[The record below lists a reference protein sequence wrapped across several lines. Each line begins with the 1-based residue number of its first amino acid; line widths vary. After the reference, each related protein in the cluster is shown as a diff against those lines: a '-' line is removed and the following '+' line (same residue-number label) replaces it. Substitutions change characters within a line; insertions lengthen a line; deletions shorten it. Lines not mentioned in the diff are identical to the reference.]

1 MKFGLLRFVLSKKYA
16 IFFRNSLDFVRLL
29 HLIHIE
35 WRNGNCLR
43 FIITKC
49 GTVWKNWNINGNL
62 KTDIA
67 KINCLLH
74 QFEFFV
80 HIFLPYLT
88 NFKHVMDA
96 NRILTMWLLSTSS
109 NSLDL
114 TWNVLKMWLVVIR
127 SFKNV
132 YIKKDFEDFSASFC
146 TFRHFVLFLRFSPS
160 IPSIFTH
167 FSVKHSQN
175 CIYMPFHSQNVVLFI
190 E

>member
-88 NFKHVMDA
+88 NFKHVMNT

-109 NSLDL
+109 NSLGL

-127 SFKNV
+127 SFKICTSRRILKV
-132 YIKKDFEDFSASFC
+132 FLQVFARFGILYYSFDFHL
-146 TFRHFVLFLRFSPS
+146 RFLRFSL
-160 IPSIFTH
+160 IFQWKTH
-167 FSVKHSQN
+167 KIE
-175 CIYMPFHSQNVVLFI
+175 IYLPFHSQNVVLFI